1 MQSNKN
7 KYKLSYLQKLLIY
20 DDFSKK
26 CHIIFKKILLLYWKF
41 LCYLVCVP
49 RFKSI
54 NSSSLSRKK
63 YDGNN
68 FIPTPRKWLQG
79 QNALMGI
86 GLIELQTHWIANHFL
101 NIAFY
106 KLFYTFFYY
115 LHACGTK
122 FFVLKARVDFDVV
135 WVGIQCYSIKGSLFL
150 VLML

>member
-54 NSSSLSRKK
+54 NISSLSRKK
-63 YDGNN
+63 YGNN
-68 FIPTPRKWLQG
+68 FIPTPCKQLWG
-79 QNALMGI
+79 QNNRWECDSLNLLSL
-86 GLIELQTHWIANHFL
+86 LIHWIPGRFL
-101 NIAFY
+101 NVANY
-106 KLFYTFFYY
+106 KLLYTYFYCLCFCATKSFFLKTKLYFTFFD
-115 LHACGTK
+115 L
-122 FFVLKARVDFDVV
+122 
-135 WVGIQCYSIKGSLFL
+135 I
-150 VLML
+150 